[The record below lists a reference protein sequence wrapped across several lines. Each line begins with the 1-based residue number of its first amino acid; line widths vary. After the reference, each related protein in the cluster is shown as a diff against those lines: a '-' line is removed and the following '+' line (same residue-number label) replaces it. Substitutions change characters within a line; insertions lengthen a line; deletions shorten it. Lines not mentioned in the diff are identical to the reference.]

1 MLSKEQNE
9 RLTRV
14 GPGTPCGELLR
25 RYWHAV
31 CPSAEITADKPKKRV
46 RIMGEDLLVLR
57 APDGRVTCVEER
69 CPHRRAS
76 LYLGFLEPDGIRC
89 CYHGWKFDFG
99 GQCVEQPF
107 EPKKFCNRV
116 RLRSYPVQK
125 LGGILFVYMGP
136 DPTKAPP
143 LPRWDVLVRCDRPRV
158 INVFPDHNCN
168 WMQIQE
174 NTADSVHTYY
184 THGHMSAVLDL
195 PAQYMGGYFYR
206 PILEYDWKVCEWG
219 IEKTLV
225 YGGDKP
231 EIEIRPPLIFPTLL
245 RIPEGPIEAMHFRV
259 PIDDDRTRIIW
270 VGLLPETAPV
280 PKPESENAD
289 VPVRYAA
296 ENSLGNGEYDLSD
309 FYGQDR
315 AVWETM
321 GVTAD
326 RWRETLGASDR
337 GVVMYRRMLAEQID
351 RVERGEEPTVGVVR
365 DADKNRIIEFLS
377 ASKPWRDTR
386 FKPSEKDL
394 HALGE

>member
-1 MLSKEQNE
+1 VN
-9 RLTRV
+9 
-14 GPGTPCGELLR
+14 
-25 RYWHAV
+25 
-31 CPSAEITADKPKKRV
+31 
-46 RIMGEDLLVLR
+46 
-57 APDGRVTCVEER
+57 
-69 CPHRRAS
+69 
-76 LYLGFLEPDGIRC
+76 
-89 CYHGWKFDFG
+89 
-99 GQCVEQPF
+99 
-107 EPKKFCNRV
+107 
-116 RLRSYPVQK
+116 LRSYPVQK

-136 DPTKAPP
+136 DPAKAPP
-143 LPRWDVLVRCDRPRV
+143 LPRWDVLVRCDRPRL

-184 THGHMSAVLDL
+184 THGHMSKVLDL

-206 PILEYDWKVCEWG
+206 PIIEYDWKVCEWG

-225 YGGDKP
+225 YGGDNP

-259 PIDDDRTRIIW
+259 PIDDEHTRIIW
-270 VGLLPETAPV
+270 TGLLPETAPI
-280 PKPESENAD
+280 PKPAGEDAD
-289 VPVRYAA
+289 VPVRYAE
-296 ENSLGNGEYDLSD
+296 ENALPNGEYDLSD

-321 GVTAD
+321 GVNAD

-351 RVERGEEPTVGVVR
+351 RVERGEDPIVGVVR
-365 DADKNRIIEFLS
+365 QEDKDRTIEFVS

-386 FKPSEKDL
+386 FRPHEKDVQ
-394 HALGE
+394 ALGLQG